1 MSERTLTINGQQ
13 AIEWWLSDDKTLQT
27 LVLQV
32 YTEEE
37 LQWFIT
43 KTLREQVVDTN
54 KDCMATATWTK
65 LCHLAKLFNKDW
77 VKTSNNKGYFIC
89 SPNTVSY
96 KAKCDDFCIL
106 SHERVI
112 YPGLV
117 YFKDIESA
125 KKAIKILG
133 NDLNYLI

>member
-1 MSERTLTINGQQ
+1 MGRILTINEQQ
-13 AIEWWLSDDKTLQT
+13 AIKWWLSDDKTLQT

-32 YTEEE
+32 YTEKE
-37 LQWFIT
+37 LQWFIN
-43 KTLREQVVDTN
+43 KIIKEQVVYNN

-89 SPNTVSY
+89 SSDAVNY
-96 KAKCDDFCIL
+96 KAKCGDFCIL
-106 SHERVI
+106 AHEHVI

-117 YFKDIESA
+117 YFKDIESV
-125 KKAIKILG
+125 KKTIKILG
-133 NDLNYLI
+133 DDLNYLI

>member
-1 MSERTLTINGQQ
+1 MSERTLTINEQQ

-43 KTLREQVVDTN
+43 KTLREQVVYT
-54 KDCMATATWTK
+54 
-65 LCHLAKLFNKDW
+65 NKDW

-89 SPNTVSY
+89 SSNTVSY
-96 KAKCDDFCIL
+96 KAKCNDLCIL
-106 SHERVI
+106 AHERVI

-133 NDLNYLI
+133 NDLYSLMQ

>member
-1 MSERTLTINGQQ
+1 MNERTLTINEQQ

-32 YTEEE
+32 YTKKE
-37 LQWFIT
+37 LQEYIDKILNEPLVYTHADARAVIT
-43 KTLREQVVDTN
+43 WHKLR
-54 KDCMATATWTK
+54 K
-65 LCHLAKLFNKDW
+65 LAKLLNKDW

-89 SPNTVSY
+89 SSDTVNY
-96 KAKCDDFCIL
+96 KAKCGDFCIL
-106 SHERVI
+106 VHEHVI

-117 YFKDIESA
+117 YFKDIESV

-133 NDLNYLI
+133 DDLNYLI